1 MGLIR
6 KQAGLDLKVKIE
18 KWVSEH
24 LGSFFKHTI
33 DDDYRIRVA
42 NEDDSWMVIFK
53 LTSDEKIEVPDYISF
68 EFNKSIEGVF
78 WRANTERIVDTLNK
92 YSHIFYN
99 LDHITLRT
107 HPEWNVS
114 ENITILKYDDK
125 RTISWVS
132 YKNN

>member
-6 KQAGLDLKVKIE
+6 KQAGFDLKVKIE
-18 KWVSEH
+18 KWVSEY
-24 LGSFFKHTI
+24 LTSFFQYTI
-33 DDDYRIRVA
+33 DDDHRIKVA

-53 LTSDEKIEVPDYISF
+53 LASEEKIEVPDYISF

-78 WRANTERIVDTLNK
+78 WRVNIERIVDTLNK
-92 YSHIFYN
+92 YSHIFHN
-99 LDHITLRT
+99 LDRIALRT

-125 RTISWVS
+125 HTISWVS
-132 YKNN
+132 YTNN